1 MPVTAAKEQ
10 LRGMFYC
17 FAETQF
23 PSLVSIP
30 GDR

>member
-1 MPVTAAKEQ
+1 MPVPAAKEQ
-10 LRGMFYC
+10 LRGMFQRLQK
-17 FAETQF
+17 TRF